1 MGRAGRTR
9 RRSGIGENPPNGAV
23 IYYYLD
29 NSPDDEVTLEIL
41 DAHDEVVRSFSSTEE
56 KEAEPETFFNQGRD
70 EKVSTG
76 AGMNR
81 FAWDLRYP
89 DAEVTEGAIIWGNKQ
104 GPRAVPG
111 SYIVRMTVGEW
122 TDTRAFE
129 VKKDPRLSTTQED
142 FQEQFDLAMKIRAM
156 VVDAHEAVTQIREIR
171 RQIEDLAERSSKAGR
186 GDNIQ
191 EAAKSVSEALTA
203 IEEKLYQTKLE
214 SNQDPL
220 NFPPM
225 LDNQILYLYGIV
237 IGAEA
242 KPTDGSYARYQE
254 LRTELAEHL
263 SALEKVMATE
273 LADFNALV
281 KEEAVP
287 PVMVPTI

>member
-1 MGRAGRTR
+1 M
-9 RRSGIGENPPNGAV
+9 
-23 IYYYLD
+23 
-29 NSPDDEVTLEIL
+29 
-41 DAHDEVVRSFSSTEE
+41 RSFGSTEQ

-89 DAEVTEGAIIWGNKQ
+89 DAEVTEGGIIWGTKQ

-111 SYIVRMTVGEW
+111 SYKVRMKVGEW

-129 VKKDPRLSTTQED
+129 VLKKDPRLATTQED

-156 VVDAHEAVTQIREIR
+156 VVDTHEAVTQLREIR
-171 RQIEDLAERSSKAGR
+171 RQIEDLAERSRNAGR
-186 GDNIQ
+186 GNNIQ
-191 EAAKSVSEALTA
+191 DAAKSINEALTA

-220 NFPPM
+220 NFPSM

-237 IGAEA
+237 IGSEA
-242 KPTDGSYARYQE
+242 KPTDGSHAPYEE
-254 LRTELAEHL
+254 LKAELAEHL
-263 SALEKVMATE
+263 SALEEVTATE
-273 LADFNALV
+273 LGDFNASS
-281 KEEAVP
+281 KRKQSRQ
-287 PVMVPTI
+287 